1 MSVNRISFIMSVTD
15 SNPLTAFSYGYYIFP
30 IYTYLQCRNGHCFMS
45 DYGLLFWFYQPLT
58 TFEQWYAHK
67 CEVSKKL
74 AYKEKA
80 EKKDSLLQC

>member
-1 MSVNRISFIMSVTD
+1 MGIIFFQYIHIYSVEMD
-15 SNPLTAFSYGYYIFP
+15 S
-30 IYTYLQCRNGHCFMS
+30 FMS